1 MKIRFSKWLPML
13 LMAGLCNLACEKDPI
28 PDPSALKACF
38 TIKSEPLYNNVGAFY
53 SAECSQNAES
63 YRWYMGEGTI
73 IDEDGHN
80 FAYTHSGTY
89 TISLV
94 VKRGEQKDSIAQTV
108 EVKMPEVILHDNED
122 IWEDITW
129 EKGVHEIKGTLSVV
143 EGTLT
148 IPAGTVVRLQP
159 DAAFNV
165 GNQSAASIIA
175 HGTASNP
182 IRFTSAQSTPA
193 AGDWNDLHIGQYATN
208 PSFQHCIFEYG
219 GLGSIYKGVITATYG
234 ASFSLENCT
243 IRHSATNGIFLRD
256 ESYFNHMQNNT
267 IENIEGYAIMVSPFQ
282 AKTIGT
288 GNAISSKGI
297 LLDDV
302 ALNRDVHLHKQ
313 SCSYIVPGDVEAG
326 SAEGITIT
334 LDAGV
339 HLSFMEDKAVRIGRP
354 GKATLLANGTAQ
366 DPVRFSAF
374 DPDDTG
380 TKRWGGIRFD
390 DQNSPLTSLSHC
402 IIEEVESY
410 RQGAVIE
417 VFGSAINMEHCSI
430 SGDETIGIDLR
441 FGGNL
446 TRFAHN
452 DIGAVDS
459 YSLRIPLTTL
469 PIIETNNTFSG
480 GRQIWLNAGNITE
493 AETNWPNYGVPY
505 FLKGGYIL
513 YNSEAAGA
521 KLTIEAGVHVR
532 IAATT
537 TFEVGVSSGPGTLIA
552 IGTAAAPIRF
562 TLAEETVTADQ
573 PEWKGFWIRAD
584 TGSESH
590 LEHAY
595 ISGCETG
602 IDISGSWDSPEGVPA
617 IIRCTFENIS
627 QYGISNGSANP
638 LVIENTFN
646 NIGWSNTSGI

>member
-1 MKIRFSKWLPML
+1 ML
-13 LMAGLCNLACEKDPI
+13 SLAALCMQACEKDPI
-28 PDPSALKACF
+28 LDPSAMKACF

-73 IDEDGHN
+73 IDEDAHN

-94 VKRGEQKDSIAQTV
+94 VKRGEQKDSIARTV
-108 EVKMPEVILHDNED
+108 VVKKPEVILHDNEA

-129 EKGVHEIKGTLSVV
+129 EQGVHEIKGTLSVV

-148 IPAGTVVRLQP
+148 IPAGTVIRLRP

-175 HGTASNP
+175 HGTATNP
-182 IRFTSAQSTPA
+182 IRFTSAQDNPA

-219 GLGSIYKGVITATYG
+219 GLGSIYKGVITATFG
-234 ASFSLENCT
+234 ASFSMENCT
-243 IRHSATNGIFLRD
+243 IRHSATNGIILRD
-256 ESYFNHMQNNT
+256 ESFFNHMQNNT

-288 GNAISSKGI
+288 GNEISNKGI

-302 ALNRDVHLHKQ
+302 AMNKDVLLHKQ
-313 SCSYIVPGDVEAG
+313 SCSYVVPGDVEAG
-326 SAEGITIT
+326 STEGITIT

-339 HLSFMEDKAVRIGRP
+339 HLSFMEEKAVRIGRP

-366 DPVRFSAF
+366 DPILFSAF
-374 DPDDTG
+374 DPSGTG
-380 TKRWGGIRFD
+380 DKLWGGIRFD
-390 DQNSPLTSLSHC
+390 EQNSPSTTLNHC
-402 IIEEVESY
+402 IIENVGSY
-410 RQGAVIE
+410 RQSAVIE
-417 VFGSAINMEHCSI
+417 VWGSTINMEHCSI
-430 SGDETIGIDLR
+430 SGDETIGVDLN

-452 DIGAVDS
+452 DIGVVNS

-469 PIIETNNTFSG
+469 PVIESNNTFSG
-480 GRQIWLNAGNITE
+480 GKQIWLKAGGINETE
-493 AETNWPNYGVPY
+493 TTWPNYGVPY
-505 FLKGGYIL
+505 FLKGDYIL

-521 KLTIEAGVHVR
+521 KLTIEEGVHVR
-532 IAATT
+532 MDATT
-537 TFEVGVSSGPGTLIA
+537 TFEVGVINGSGTLIA

-562 TLAEETVTADQ
+562 TLAEETITNNH
-573 PEWKGFWIRAD
+573 PEWEGFRVWANI
-584 TGSESH
+584 GSATH

-595 ISGCETG
+595 ISGCKTG
-602 IDISGSWDSPEGVPA
+602 IDIFGSWDSPEGVPA

-627 QYGISNGSANP
+627 RYGISNTSANP
-638 LVIENTFN
+638 LLIENTFN